1 MFKEFNKYEPVSLKV
16 RVKQVDKACYM
27 AYFVQKT
34 NKLLVLRHKKYGFA
48 LSCDAFFVYSQGIT
62 R

>member
-1 MFKEFNKYEPVSLKV
+1 
-16 RVKQVDKACYM
+16 M